1 MEQRSD
7 VSDPGRHGRC
17 KIEAVKTFRSALR
30 DWGRR
35 MSERGFDVIVIGAG
49 VAGREAAGRLA
60 QAGLS
65 VAIVEPELVGGE
77 CPFWACMP
85 SKSLLR
91 PAEALTEARR
101 IPGAAEAAT
110 GELDVAAVLAR
121 RDEVIH
127 YLDDSSYL
135 PGFESRGIELVR
147 EHGRLDGH
155 RHVRAGDDTLVA
167 EKAVIVATGTGA
179 AMPPIDGLREAQ
191 PWTNRELTT
200 AKIVPSRLAIL
211 GGGAVGAEMA
221 QAWCTLGS
229 QVTLIEA
236 MDRLLG
242 REEPFAADQVT
253 ASLRE
258 RGVDVRLGAR
268 ASAVRRPR
276 GGGEVAIELD
286 NGPEVRADE
295 LAVSVGRHPRTD
307 DLGVETVGLEPGK
320 WMDVDDQLRATGVD
334 GDWLYAVGDVN
345 GRALLTHIGKYQ
357 ARVASDNILGKSA
370 AATEDGL
377 RSSRVLFTDPQVA
390 AVGHTLKSAQDAGLN
405 VHTVEA
411 STSGNAGGNFYGRDA
426 VGTTRL
432 VIDADRGVI
441 VGATI
446 TGSEVAD
453 FLHAAT
459 IAVVAEVPLERLS
472 HAVPAFP
479 TRSEVWSS
487 LMTEL
492 GF

>member
-1 MEQRSD
+1 
-7 VSDPGRHGRC
+7 
-17 KIEAVKTFRSALR
+17 
-30 DWGRR
+30 
-35 MSERGFDVIVIGAG
+35 MSERSLDIIVIGAG
-49 VAGREAAGRLA
+49 AAGREGAGRLA

-65 VAIVEPELVGGE
+65 VAILESELVGGE
-77 CPFWACMP
+77 CPFYACIP

-91 PAEALTEARR
+91 PEEALTEARR

-110 GELDVAAVLAR
+110 GTLDVPAVLAR
-121 RDEVIH
+121 RDEIIH
-127 YLDDSSYL
+127 NLEDSSYL
-135 PGFESRGIELVR
+135 PWLESQGIELVR
-147 EHGRLDGH
+147 ERGQLEGDR
-155 RHVRAGDDTLVA
+155 RVRAGDDTLVA
-167 EKAVIVATGTGA
+167 RKAVIVATGTGP
-179 AMPPIDGLREAQ
+179 AMPPIDGLRDAH

-200 AKIVPSRLAIL
+200 TKTVPTSLAIL

-221 QAWCTLGS
+221 QAWSTLGS
-229 QVTLIEA
+229 EVTLIEA
-236 MDRLLG
+236 RERLLG
-242 REEPFAADQVT
+242 REEPFAAEQVAT
-253 ASLRE
+253 SLRE
-258 RGVDVRLGAR
+258 RGVDLRLGAK
-268 ASAVRRPR
+268 AVAIHREKP
-276 GGGEVAIELD
+276 GGEVVVELD
-286 NGPEVRADE
+286 EGPEVRAGE
-295 LAVSVGRHPRTD
+295 LAVAVGRRPRTG
-307 DLGVETVGLEPGK
+307 DLGLETVGLKPGK
-320 WMDVDDQLRATGVD
+320 WIDVDDQLRATGVD

-357 ARVASDNILGKSA
+357 ARIASDNILGKRA

-390 AVGHTLKSAQDAGLN
+390 AVGHTLQSAQDAGLN

-411 STSGNAGGNFYGRDA
+411 STSANAGGNFYGRNA
-426 VGTTRL
+426 VGTSRL
-432 VIDADRGVI
+432 VIDDDRGVV

-459 IAVVAEVPLERLS
+459 IAVVGEVPLERLS

-479 TRSEVWSS
+479 TRSEVWSV

>member
-1 MEQRSD
+1 MKSLRSTL
-7 VSDPGRHGRC
+7 VETTESMPTG
-17 KIEAVKTFRSALR
+17 AN
-30 DWGRR
+30 
-35 MSERGFDVIVIGAG
+35 ERTFDVIVIGAG

-60 QAGLS
+60 GAGLS
-65 VAIVEPELVGGE
+65 VAIVEPDLVGGE

-91 PAEALTEARR
+91 PEEALTEARR
-101 IPGAAEAAT
+101 IPGAAEAAS
-110 GELDVAAVLAR
+110 GELDVTAVLAR

-135 PGFESRGIELVR
+135 PWLESRGIELVR
-147 EHGRLDGH
+147 GHGRLDGE
-155 RHVRAGDDTLVA
+155 RRVRVGDGAFVAG
-167 EKAVIVATGTGA
+167 KAVLIATGTSA
-179 AMPPIDGLREAQ
+179 AIPPVDGLRDAK

-200 AKIVPSRLAIL
+200 ATAVPSRLAIL

-236 MDRLLG
+236 GDRLLG
-242 REEPFAADQVT
+242 REEPFAAAQV
-253 ASLRE
+253 ADSLRE

-268 ASAVRRPR
+268 ATAVRREK
-276 GGGEVAIELD
+276 GVGEVTITLQQ
-286 NGPEVRADE
+286 GSEVRADE
-295 LAVSVGRHPRTD
+295 LAVATGRRPRTD
-307 DLGVETVGLEPGK
+307 DLGLETVGLEPGK
-320 WMDVDDQLRATGVD
+320 SIDVDDQLRATGID

-357 ARVASDNILGKSA
+357 ARVASDSILGKSA
-370 AATEDGL
+370 AATADGL
-377 RSSRVLFTDPQVA
+377 QSPRVLFTEPQIA
-390 AVGHTLKSAQDAGLN
+390 AVGHTLQSAQDAGLN
-405 VHTVEA
+405 VKTVEA

-426 VGTTRL
+426 VGTSRL
-432 VIDADRGVI
+432 VIDADREVI

-459 IAVVAEVPLERLS
+459 IAVVGEVPLERLA
-472 HAVPAFP
+472 HAIPAFP
-479 TRSEVWSS
+479 TRSEVWTT
-487 LMTEL
+487 LLTEL

>member
-1 MEQRSD
+1 
-7 VSDPGRHGRC
+7 
-17 KIEAVKTFRSALR
+17 
-30 DWGRR
+30 
-35 MSERGFDVIVIGAG
+35 MSERSLDIIVIGAG
-49 VAGREAAGRLA
+49 VAGREGAGRLA

-65 VAIVEPELVGGE
+65 VAILESELVGGE
-77 CPFWACMP
+77 CPFFACIP

-91 PAEALTEARR
+91 PEEALTEARR

-110 GELDVAAVLAR
+110 GKLDVPAVLAR
-121 RDEVIH
+121 RDEIIH
-127 YLDDSSYL
+127 NLEDSSYL
-135 PGFESRGIELVR
+135 PWLESQGIELVR
-147 EHGRLDGH
+147 ERGQLEGDR
-155 RHVRAGDDTLVA
+155 RVRAGDDTLVA
-167 EKAVIVATGTGA
+167 RKAVIVATGTGP
-179 AMPPIDGLREAQ
+179 AMPPIDGLSDAH

-200 AKIVPSRLAIL
+200 AKAVPASLAIL

-221 QAWCTLGS
+221 QAWSTLGS
-229 QVTLIEA
+229 EVTLIEA
-236 MDRLLG
+236 SDRLLG
-242 REEPFAADQVT
+242 REEPFAAEEVAT
-253 ASLRE
+253 SLRE
-258 RGVDVRLGAR
+258 RGVDVRLGAK
-268 ASAVRRPR
+268 AVAIHRERT
-276 GGGEVAIELD
+276 GGEVVVELD
-286 NGPEVRADE
+286 EGPEVRAGE
-295 LAVSVGRHPRTD
+295 LAVAVGRRPRTG
-307 DLGVETVGLEPGK
+307 DLGLETVGLEPGK
-320 WMDVDDQLRATGVD
+320 WIDVDDQLRATRVN

-357 ARVASDNILGKSA
+357 ARIASDNILGKRA

-390 AVGHTLKSAQDAGLN
+390 AVGHTLQSAQDAGLN

-411 STSGNAGGNFYGRDA
+411 STSANAGGNFYGRNA
-426 VGTTRL
+426 VGTSRL
-432 VIDADRGVI
+432 VIDDDRGVV

-459 IAVVAEVPLERLS
+459 IAVVGEVPLERLS

-479 TRSEVWSS
+479 TRSEVWSV

>member
-1 MEQRSD
+1 
-7 VSDPGRHGRC
+7 
-17 KIEAVKTFRSALR
+17 
-30 DWGRR
+30 
-35 MSERGFDVIVIGAG
+35 MSERSLDIIVIGAG
-49 VAGREAAGRLA
+49 VAGREGAGRLA

-65 VAIVEPELVGGE
+65 VAILESELVGGE
-77 CPFWACMP
+77 CPFFACIP

-91 PAEALTEARR
+91 PEQALTEARR

-110 GELDVAAVLAR
+110 GKLDVPAVLAR
-121 RDEVIH
+121 RDEIIH
-127 YLDDSSYL
+127 NLEDSSYL
-135 PGFESRGIELVR
+135 PWLESEGIELVR
-147 EHGRLDGH
+147 ERGRLDGD
-155 RHVRAGDDTLVA
+155 RRVRAGADTLVA
-167 EKAVIVATGTGA
+167 RKAVIVATGTGP
-179 AMPPIDGLREAQ
+179 AMPPIDGLSDAH

-200 AKIVPSRLAIL
+200 TKAVPASLVIL

-221 QAWCTLGS
+221 QAWSTLGS
-229 QVTLIEA
+229 EVTLIEA
-236 MDRLLG
+236 SDRLLG
-242 REEPFAADQVT
+242 REEPFAAEQVAT
-253 ASLRE
+253 SLRE
-258 RGVDVRLGAR
+258 RGVDVRLGAK
-268 ASAVRRPR
+268 AVAIHRERT
-276 GGGEVAIELD
+276 GGEVVVELD
-286 NGPEVRADE
+286 EGPEVRAGE
-295 LAVSVGRHPRTD
+295 LAVAVGRRPRTG
-307 DLGVETVGLEPGK
+307 DLGLETVGLEPGK
-320 WMDVDDQLRATGVD
+320 WIDVDDQLRATGVD

-357 ARVASDNILGKSA
+357 ARIASDNILGKRA

-390 AVGHTLKSAQDAGLN
+390 AVGHTLQSAQDAGLK

-411 STSGNAGGNFYGRDA
+411 STSANAGGNFYGRNA
-426 VGTTRL
+426 VGTSRL
-432 VIDADRGVI
+432 VIDDDRGVV

-459 IAVVAEVPLERLS
+459 IAVVGEVPLERLS

-479 TRSEVWSS
+479 TRSEVWSV

>member
-1 MEQRSD
+1 
-7 VSDPGRHGRC
+7 
-17 KIEAVKTFRSALR
+17 
-30 DWGRR
+30 
-35 MSERGFDVIVIGAG
+35 MSERSLDIIVIGAG
-49 VAGREAAGRLA
+49 VAGREGAGRLA

-65 VAIVEPELVGGE
+65 VAILESELVGGE
-77 CPFWACMP
+77 CPFFACIP

-91 PAEALTEARR
+91 PEQALTEARR

-110 GELDVAAVLAR
+110 GKLDVPAVLAR
-121 RDEVIH
+121 RDEIIH
-127 YLDDSSYL
+127 NLEDSSYL
-135 PGFESRGIELVR
+135 PWLESEGIELVR
-147 EHGRLDGH
+147 ERGRLDGD
-155 RHVRAGDDTLVA
+155 RRVRAGADTLVA
-167 EKAVIVATGTGA
+167 RKAVIVATGTGP
-179 AMPPIDGLREAQ
+179 AMPPIDGLSDAH

-200 AKIVPSRLAIL
+200 TKAVPASLVIL

-221 QAWCTLGS
+221 QAWSTLGS
-229 QVTLIEA
+229 EVTLIEA
-236 MDRLLG
+236 SDRLIG
-242 REEPFAADQVT
+242 REEPFAAEQVAT
-253 ASLRE
+253 SLRE
-258 RGVDVRLGAR
+258 RGVDVRLGAK
-268 ASAVRRPR
+268 AVAIHRERT
-276 GGGEVAIELD
+276 GGEVVVELD
-286 NGPEVRADE
+286 EGPEVRAGE
-295 LAVSVGRHPRTD
+295 LAVAVGRRPRTG
-307 DLGVETVGLEPGK
+307 DLGLETVGLEPGK
-320 WMDVDDQLRATGVD
+320 WIDVDDQLRATGVD

-357 ARVASDNILGKSA
+357 ARIASDNILGQRA

-390 AVGHTLKSAQDAGLN
+390 AVGHTLQSAQDAGLK

-411 STSGNAGGNFYGRDA
+411 STSANAGGNFYGRNA
-426 VGTTRL
+426 VGTSRL
-432 VIDADRGVI
+432 VIDDDRGVV

-459 IAVVAEVPLERLS
+459 IAVVGEVPLERLS

-479 TRSEVWSS
+479 TRSEVWSV

>member
-1 MEQRSD
+1 
-7 VSDPGRHGRC
+7 
-17 KIEAVKTFRSALR
+17 
-30 DWGRR
+30 
-35 MSERGFDVIVIGAG
+35 MSERSLDIIVIGAG
-49 VAGREAAGRLA
+49 VAGREGAGRLA

-65 VAIVEPELVGGE
+65 VAILESELVGGE
-77 CPFWACMP
+77 CPFFACIP

-91 PAEALTEARR
+91 PEQALTEARR

-110 GELDVAAVLAR
+110 GKLDVPAVLAR
-121 RDEVIH
+121 RDEIIH
-127 YLDDSSYL
+127 NLEDSSYL
-135 PGFESRGIELVR
+135 PWLESEGIELVR
-147 EHGRLDGH
+147 ERGRLDGD
-155 RHVRAGDDTLVA
+155 RRVRAGDDTLVA
-167 EKAVIVATGTGA
+167 NKAVIVATGTGP
-179 AMPPIDGLREAQ
+179 AMPPIDGLSDAH

-200 AKIVPSRLAIL
+200 TKAVPASLVIL

-221 QAWCTLGS
+221 QAWSTLGS
-229 QVTLIEA
+229 EVTLIEA
-236 MDRLLG
+236 SDRLIG
-242 REEPFAADQVT
+242 REEPFAAEQVAT
-253 ASLRE
+253 SLRE
-258 RGVDVRLGAR
+258 RGVDVRLGAK
-268 ASAVRRPR
+268 AVAIHRERT
-276 GGGEVAIELD
+276 GGEVVVELD
-286 NGPEVRADE
+286 EGPEVRAGE
-295 LAVSVGRHPRTD
+295 LAVAVGRRPRTG
-307 DLGVETVGLEPGK
+307 DLGLETVGLEPGK
-320 WMDVDDQLRATGVD
+320 WIDVDDQLRATGVD

-357 ARVASDNILGKSA
+357 ARIASDNILGQRA

-390 AVGHTLKSAQDAGLN
+390 AVGHTLQSAQDAGLK

-411 STSGNAGGNFYGRDA
+411 STSANAGGNFYGRNA
-426 VGTTRL
+426 VGTSRL
-432 VIDADRGVI
+432 VIDDDRGVV

-459 IAVVAEVPLERLS
+459 IAVVGEVPLERLS

-479 TRSEVWSS
+479 TRSEVWSV

>member
-1 MEQRSD
+1 
-7 VSDPGRHGRC
+7 
-17 KIEAVKTFRSALR
+17 
-30 DWGRR
+30 
-35 MSERGFDVIVIGAG
+35 MSERSLDIIVIGAG
-49 VAGREAAGRLA
+49 VAGREGAGRLA

-65 VAIVEPELVGGE
+65 VAILESELVGGE
-77 CPFWACMP
+77 CPFFACIP

-91 PAEALTEARR
+91 PEEALTEARR

-110 GELDVAAVLAR
+110 GKLDVPAVLAR
-121 RDEVIH
+121 RDEIIH
-127 YLDDSSYL
+127 NLEDSSYL
-135 PGFESRGIELVR
+135 PWLESEGIELVR
-147 EHGRLDGH
+147 ERGRLDGD
-155 RHVRAGDDTLVA
+155 RRVRAGDDTLVA
-167 EKAVIVATGTGA
+167 RKAVIVATGTGP
-179 AMPPIDGLREAQ
+179 AMPPIDGLSDAH

-200 AKIVPSRLAIL
+200 TKAVPASLVIL

-221 QAWCTLGS
+221 QAWSTLGS
-229 QVTLIEA
+229 EVTLIEA
-236 MDRLLG
+236 SDRLIG
-242 REEPFAADQVT
+242 REEPFAAEQVAT
-253 ASLRE
+253 SLRE
-258 RGVDVRLGAR
+258 RGVDVRLGAK
-268 ASAVRRPR
+268 AVAIHRERT
-276 GGGEVAIELD
+276 GGEVVVELD
-286 NGPEVRADE
+286 EGPEVRAGE
-295 LAVSVGRHPRTD
+295 LAVAVGRRPRTG
-307 DLGVETVGLEPGK
+307 DLGLETVGLEPGK
-320 WMDVDDQLRATGVD
+320 WIDVDDQLRATGVD

-357 ARVASDNILGKSA
+357 ARIASDNILGKRA

-390 AVGHTLKSAQDAGLN
+390 AVGHTLQSAQDAGLK

-411 STSGNAGGNFYGRDA
+411 STSANAGGNFYGRNA
-426 VGTTRL
+426 VGTSRL
-432 VIDADRGVI
+432 VIDDDRGVV

-459 IAVVAEVPLERLS
+459 IAVVGEVPLERLS

-479 TRSEVWSS
+479 TRSEVWSV

>member
-1 MEQRSD
+1 
-7 VSDPGRHGRC
+7 
-17 KIEAVKTFRSALR
+17 
-30 DWGRR
+30 
-35 MSERGFDVIVIGAG
+35 MSERSLDIIVIGAG
-49 VAGREAAGRLA
+49 VAGREGAGRLA

-65 VAIVEPELVGGE
+65 VAILESELVGGE
-77 CPFWACMP
+77 CPFFACIP

-91 PAEALTEARR
+91 PEEALTEARR

-110 GELDVAAVLAR
+110 GKLDVPAVLAR
-121 RDEVIH
+121 RDEIIH
-127 YLDDSSYL
+127 NLEDSSYL
-135 PGFESRGIELVR
+135 PWLESQGIELVR
-147 EHGRLDGH
+147 ERGQLDGD
-155 RHVRAGDDTLVA
+155 RRVRAGDDTLVA
-167 EKAVIVATGTGA
+167 RKAVIVATGTGP
-179 AMPPIDGLREAQ
+179 AMPPIDGLSDAH

-200 AKIVPSRLAIL
+200 AKAVPASLAIL

-221 QAWCTLGS
+221 QAWSTLGS
-229 QVTLIEA
+229 EVTLIEA
-236 MDRLLG
+236 SDRLLG
-242 REEPFAADQVT
+242 REEPFAAEQVAT
-253 ASLRE
+253 SLRE
-258 RGVDVRLGAR
+258 RGVDVRLGAK
-268 ASAVRRPR
+268 AVAIHRERT
-276 GGGEVAIELD
+276 GGEVVVELD
-286 NGPEVRADE
+286 EGPEVRAGE
-295 LAVSVGRHPRTD
+295 LAVAVGRRPRTG
-307 DLGVETVGLEPGK
+307 DLGLETVGLEPGK
-320 WMDVDDQLRATGVD
+320 WIDVDDQLRATRVN

-357 ARVASDNILGKSA
+357 ARIASDNILGKRA

-390 AVGHTLKSAQDAGLN
+390 AVGHTLQSAQDAGLN

-411 STSGNAGGNFYGRDA
+411 STSANAGGNFYGRNA
-426 VGTTRL
+426 VGTSRL
-432 VIDADRGVI
+432 VIDDDRGVV

-459 IAVVAEVPLERLS
+459 IAVVGEVPLERLS

-479 TRSEVWSS
+479 TRSEVWSV

>member
-1 MEQRSD
+1 
-7 VSDPGRHGRC
+7 
-17 KIEAVKTFRSALR
+17 
-30 DWGRR
+30 
-35 MSERGFDVIVIGAG
+35 VIGAG
-49 VAGREAAGRLA
+49 VAGREGAGRLA

-65 VAIVEPELVGGE
+65 VAILESELVGGE
-77 CPFWACMP
+77 CPFFACIP

-91 PAEALTEARR
+91 PEEALTEARR

-110 GELDVAAVLAR
+110 GKLDVPAVLAR
-121 RDEVIH
+121 RDEIIH
-127 YLDDSSYL
+127 NLEDSSYL
-135 PGFESRGIELVR
+135 PWLESEGIELVR
-147 EHGRLDGH
+147 ERGRLDGD
-155 RHVRAGDDTLVA
+155 RRVRAGADTLVA
-167 EKAVIVATGTGA
+167 RKAVIVATGTGP
-179 AMPPIDGLREAQ
+179 AMPPIDGLSDAH

-200 AKIVPSRLAIL
+200 TKAVPASLVIL

-221 QAWCTLGS
+221 QAWSTLGS
-229 QVTLIEA
+229 EVTLIEA
-236 MDRLLG
+236 SDRLIG
-242 REEPFAADQVT
+242 REEPFAAEQVAT
-253 ASLRE
+253 SLRE
-258 RGVDVRLGAR
+258 RGVDVRLGAK
-268 ASAVRRPR
+268 AVAIHRERT
-276 GGGEVAIELD
+276 GGEVVVELD
-286 NGPEVRADE
+286 EGPEVRAGE
-295 LAVSVGRHPRTD
+295 LAVAVGRRPRTG
-307 DLGVETVGLEPGK
+307 DLGLETVGLEPGK
-320 WMDVDDQLRATGVD
+320 WIDVDDQLRATGVD

-357 ARVASDNILGKSA
+357 ARIASDNILGQRA

-390 AVGHTLKSAQDAGLN
+390 AVGHTLQSAQDAGLK

-411 STSGNAGGNFYGRDA
+411 STSANAGGNFYGRNA
-426 VGTTRL
+426 VGTSRL
-432 VIDADRGVI
+432 VIDDDRGVV

-459 IAVVAEVPLERLS
+459 IAVVGEVPLERLS

-479 TRSEVWSS
+479 TRSEVWSV

>member
-1 MEQRSD
+1 
-7 VSDPGRHGRC
+7 
-17 KIEAVKTFRSALR
+17 
-30 DWGRR
+30 
-35 MSERGFDVIVIGAG
+35 MSERSLDIIVIGAG
-49 VAGREAAGRLA
+49 VAGREGAGRLA

-65 VAIVEPELVGGE
+65 VAILESELVGGE
-77 CPFWACMP
+77 CPFFACIP

-91 PAEALTEARR
+91 PEEALTEARR

-110 GELDVAAVLAR
+110 GKLDVPAVLAR
-121 RDEVIH
+121 RDEIIH
-127 YLDDSSYL
+127 NLEDSSYL
-135 PGFESRGIELVR
+135 PWIESQGIELVR
-147 EHGRLDGH
+147 ERGQLDGD
-155 RHVRAGDDTLVA
+155 RRVRAGDDTLVA
-167 EKAVIVATGTGA
+167 RKAVIVATGTGP
-179 AMPPIDGLREAQ
+179 AMPPIDGLSDAH

-200 AKIVPSRLAIL
+200 AKAVPASLAIL

-221 QAWCTLGS
+221 QAWSTLGS
-229 QVTLIEA
+229 EVTLIEA
-236 MDRLLG
+236 SDRLLG
-242 REEPFAADQVT
+242 REEPFAAEQVAT
-253 ASLRE
+253 SLRE
-258 RGVDVRLGAR
+258 RGVDVRLGAK
-268 ASAVRRPR
+268 AVAIHRERT
-276 GGGEVAIELD
+276 GGEVVVELD
-286 NGPEVRADE
+286 EGPEVRAGE
-295 LAVSVGRHPRTD
+295 LAVAVGRRPRTG
-307 DLGVETVGLEPGK
+307 DLGLETVGLEPGK
-320 WMDVDDQLRATGVD
+320 WIDVDDQLRATRVN

-357 ARVASDNILGKSA
+357 ARIASDNILGKRA

-390 AVGHTLKSAQDAGLN
+390 AVGHTLQSAQDAGLN

-411 STSGNAGGNFYGRDA
+411 STSANAGGNFYGRNA
-426 VGTTRL
+426 VGTSRL
-432 VIDADRGVI
+432 VIDDDRGVV

-459 IAVVAEVPLERLS
+459 IAVVGEVPLERLS

-479 TRSEVWSS
+479 TRSEVWSV

>member
-1 MEQRSD
+1 
-7 VSDPGRHGRC
+7 
-17 KIEAVKTFRSALR
+17 
-30 DWGRR
+30 
-35 MSERGFDVIVIGAG
+35 MSERSLDIIVIGAG
-49 VAGREAAGRLA
+49 VAGREGAGRLA

-65 VAIVEPELVGGE
+65 VAILESELVGGE
-77 CPFWACMP
+77 CPFFACIP

-91 PAEALTEARR
+91 PEQALTEARR

-110 GELDVAAVLAR
+110 GKLDVPAVLAR
-121 RDEVIH
+121 RDEIIH
-127 YLDDSSYL
+127 NLEDSSYL
-135 PGFESRGIELVR
+135 PWLESEGIELVR
-147 EHGRLDGH
+147 ERGRLDGD
-155 RHVRAGDDTLVA
+155 RRVRAGADTLVA
-167 EKAVIVATGTGA
+167 RKAVIVATGTGP
-179 AMPPIDGLREAQ
+179 AMPPIDGLSDAH

-200 AKIVPSRLAIL
+200 TKAVPASLVIL

-221 QAWCTLGS
+221 QAWSTLGS
-229 QVTLIEA
+229 EVTLIEA
-236 MDRLLG
+236 SDRLLG
-242 REEPFAADQVT
+242 REEPFAAEQVAT
-253 ASLRE
+253 SLRE
-258 RGVDVRLGAR
+258 RGVDVRLGAK
-268 ASAVRRPR
+268 AVAIHRERT
-276 GGGEVAIELD
+276 GGEVVVELD
-286 NGPEVRADE
+286 EGPEVRAGE
-295 LAVSVGRHPRTD
+295 LAVAVGRRPRTG
-307 DLGVETVGLEPGK
+307 DLGLETVGLEPGK
-320 WMDVDDQLRATGVD
+320 WIDVDDQLRATGVD

-357 ARVASDNILGKSA
+357 ARIASDNILGQRA

-390 AVGHTLKSAQDAGLN
+390 AVGHTLQSAQDAGLK

-411 STSGNAGGNFYGRDA
+411 STSANAGGNFYGRNA
-426 VGTTRL
+426 VGTSRL
-432 VIDADRGVI
+432 VIDDDRGVV

-459 IAVVAEVPLERLS
+459 IAVVGEVPLERLS

-479 TRSEVWSS
+479 TRSEVWSV